1 MAANTKLPVK
11 SVLKIRFMKFSF
23 TGQKDTSRGIPK
35 RLYKHLLS
43 LPDVT
48 QKLRRIS
55 MGKFAFRGCTP
66 NSEVQEFG
74 VRPRNARQGGPNM
87 KRRLFIL
94 TTTSLGLIGSV
105 ILIAEAQRD
114 RPPMSFF
121 LTSKGSGGGAKLGG
135 IAGAD
140 YNCQTLAGGV
150 GRTKTWHAYLSTRAG
165 DNAVTVLHA
174 RERIGTGPWYNS
186 KGELIAKSL
195 ADLHGNNN
203 NLNNKPPSRKKEKQS
218 KAIRPICTTS

>member
-1 MAANTKLPVK
+1 MMCQQRRGTERQN
-11 SVLKIRFMKFSF
+11 S
-23 TGQKDTSRGIPK
+23 GQYEATRQERAKNSLHEILLHRAKDTSRGIPK

-94 TTTSLGLIGSV
+94 TTTSLRLNCSV
-105 ILIAEAQRD
+105 ILIAQAQRD

-150 GRTKTWHAYLSTRAG
+150 
-165 DNAVTVLHA
+165 
-174 RERIGTGPWYNS
+174 
-186 KGELIAKSL
+186 
-195 ADLHGNNN
+195 
-203 NLNNKPPSRKKEKQS
+203 
-218 KAIRPICTTS
+218 